1 MPGFCSFITLQQC
14 ITMHIKEIYANASIF
29 LNDKTGKP
37 EESRFGFKI
46 TRCEIR
52 ENELNLGLP
61 HDVAIP
67 VTFC

>member
-1 MPGFCSFITLQQC
+1 
-14 ITMHIKEIYANASIF
+14 MHIKEIYANASIF